1 MNNNTTNIL
10 NSESYLPALS
20 LNTTVYK
27 GNVRYSY
34 DIYPT
39 PTSSTAES
47 ILNSCVYPPSPI
59 PQPSNDLNIIDE
71 RSNRVASRFPPIAD
85 YDADSMHIFSIPV
98 GVTFAKEFTGDAWT
112 VKPSLD
118 LTLTG
123 NFGDDETDGTVHWA
137 GVENLSTNVSSE
149 VIDNFTYGATLGVAA
164 KTGNFSLGLGVNY
177 TGSSNVDEFGVN
189 ANARFVF

>member
-1 MNNNTTNIL
+1 M
-10 NSESYLPALS
+10 
-20 LNTTVYK
+20 
-27 GNVRYSY
+27 
-34 DIYPT
+34 
-39 PTSSTAES
+39 
-47 ILNSCVYPPSPI
+47 
-59 PQPSNDLNIIDE
+59 
-71 RSNRVASRFPPIAD
+71 
-85 YDADSMHIFSIPV
+85 

-123 NFGDDETDGTVHWA
+123 NFGDDESEGTVHWA
-137 GVENLSTNVSSE
+137 GVDNLSTNVSSE

-177 TGSSNVDEFGVN
+177 TGSSNTDEFGVN